1 MKTNILK
8 YTLAIAGI
16 LSFSSCAKDFLEQKN
31 TYQISQDNFFDND
44 EAVSQAVMP
53 LYSYVWY
60 DFNDKFYY
68 GMGDGRA
75 NNITA
80 QYSDYLYPYTN
91 FTETGLSIGL
101 TEAWGSLYS
110 VVAQANNTI
119 INIANHSSANVSETA
134 KLQGIAEARFMR
146 GLAYWYISSLW
157 GCAVIY
163 NDTQSLVN
171 NYVVSPN
178 PGIDGIEYAIR
189 DMEYAAVHLPAASP
203 ATGRINKYAA
213 YAMLSRFYLSM
224 AGLTTSG
231 RYDGTNV
238 ATDKNRG
245 TRNEYYLDAAKKAAA
260 LVIEQGPYQLADTYA
275 ELFAA
280 FTFNNN
286 SESIFQL
293 QFQAGA
299 EGGLAQSMTRF
310 LAWSTQVN
318 QGNSWGGS
326 TFCSYDL
333 WEEFKEYE
341 DPTLGTKID
350 DAIRRHNCVA
360 SYGET
365 YPELSANPE
374 KPYIY
379 GETESPGDQGANIK
393 KYVIGTNAVNGFA
406 MNNNSGINTYMMRLA
421 EVYLNYAEAVLG
433 NNATTTDATALKY
446 INELRTRA
454 GVPTKNSLTFEDIR
468 HEFRLETAFEGL
480 YWYFLVRRG
489 YYQQQEMVNYVNNQY
504 RNASYFNLKKVGD
517 TFINMEAFGKG
528 QVYVNGHALG
538 RFWQIGPQ
546 QTLYLPGCWLKKG
559 KNEVIVLDVVGP
571 KGEAGKPGSTVAPTA
586 FCQDHPELDKLNLEK
601 SNKHNEPGHR
611 MDLNSETPVLKGE
624 FKAGNGWQTIKLD
637 KPVTGRYFA
646 IQAESSQSGDSQI
659 AIAEVYLQ
667 DAQGNR
673 IDRNNWVAYYADSEK
688 GNSTLD
694 KMFDLQES
702 TYWQTEKGANFPHLG
717 IVDMGKEVTISA
729 FEYLPRAEQGAPGS
743 VKGFKLYVRK

>member
-8 YTLAIAGI
+8 YTLALAGM
-16 LSFSSCAKDFLEQKN
+16 LSFTGCANDFLEQKN

-119 INIANHSSANVSETA
+119 INIANHSSANVSEAA

-280 FTFNNN
+280 STINNN

-318 QGNSWGGS
+318 QGNSWGSS
-326 TFCSYDL
+326 TYCSYDL

-504 RNASYFNLKKVGD
+504 RNASYFKKSTHEYVLSEDYTAPGPSVATATAKNLTLPIAD
-517 TFINMEAFGKG
+517 TDQTKNPLLKPDG
-528 QVYVNGHALG
+528 NGN
-538 RFWQIGPQ
+538 I
-546 QTLYLPGCWLKKG
+546 T
-559 KNEVIVLDVVGP
+559 
-571 KGEAGKPGSTVAPTA
+571 TVAYQ
-586 FCQDHPELDKLNLEK
+586 F
-601 SNKHNEPGHR
+601 
-611 MDLNSETPVLKGE
+611 
-624 FKAGNGWQTIKLD
+624 
-637 KPVTGRYFA
+637 
-646 IQAESSQSGDSQI
+646 
-659 AIAEVYLQ
+659 
-667 DAQGNR
+667 GNR
-673 IDRNNWVAYYADSEK
+673 EVED
-688 GNSTLD
+688 T
-694 KMFDLQES
+694 DL
-702 TYWQTEKGANFPHLG
+702 
-717 IVDMGKEVTISA
+717 
-729 FEYLPRAEQGAPGS
+729 
-743 VKGFKLYVRK
+743 FK

>member
-31 TYQISQDNFFDND
+31 TYQISQGNFFDND

-80 QYSDYLYPYTN
+80 QYSGYVYPYTN
-91 FTETGLSIGL
+91 FTETGLSTGL
-101 TEAWGSLYS
+101 TEAWGALYS

-119 INIANHSSANVSETA
+119 NNIANNSTANVSETA
-134 KLQGIAEARFMR
+134 KIQGIAEARFMR

-163 NDTQSLVN
+163 NNTQDLVN

-178 PGIDGIEYAIR
+178 PVADGIEFAIR
-189 DMEYAAVHLPAASP
+189 DMEYAAVHLPSASP
-203 ATGRINKYAA
+203 ATGRVNKYAA

-231 RYDGTNV
+231 RYDGSNV
-238 ATDKNRG
+238 ATDANRG

-260 LVIEQGPYQLADTYA
+260 VVIEEGPYKLADTYA

-280 FTFNNN
+280 STFNNN

-326 TFCSYDL
+326 TYCSYDL

-341 DPTLGTKID
+341 DQTLGTKVD
-350 DAIRRHNCVA
+350 DAIRRHNCIA
-360 SYGET
+360 SYGES

-374 KPYIY
+374 KPYVY
-379 GETESPGDQGANIK
+379 GETENAGSQGANIK

-406 MNNNSGINTYMMRLA
+406 VNNNSGINTYMMRLA
-421 EVYLNYAEAVLG
+421 EVYLNYAEATLG
-433 NNATTTDATALKY
+433 NNGKTTDATALKY
-446 INELRTRA
+446 FNALRTRA
-454 GVPTKNSLTFEDIR
+454 GVATKNSLTFEDIR
-468 HEFRLETAFEGL
+468 HEFRVETAFEGL
-480 YWYFLVRRG
+480 YWYFIVRRG
-489 YYQQQEMVNYVNNQY
+489 YYQQQEMVNYVNHQH
-504 RNASYFNLKKVGD
+504 RNASYYKSATHEYVLSEDYAEPGPSVATATAKNLTLPIAD
-517 TFINMEAFGKG
+517 TD
-528 QVYVNGHALG
+528 
-538 RFWQIGPQ
+538 
-546 QTLYLPGCWLKKG
+546 QTKNPLLKPDASG
-559 KNEVIVLDVVGP
+559 NI
-571 KGEAGKPGSTVAPTA
+571 ATVAYQ
-586 FCQDHPELDKLNLEK
+586 FGDREVQDT
-601 SNKHNEPGHR
+601 
-611 MDLNSETPVLKGE
+611 DL
-624 FKAGNGWQTIKLD
+624 FK
-637 KPVTGRYFA
+637 
-646 IQAESSQSGDSQI
+646 
-659 AIAEVYLQ
+659 
-667 DAQGNR
+667 
-673 IDRNNWVAYYADSEK
+673 
-688 GNSTLD
+688 
-694 KMFDLQES
+694 
-702 TYWQTEKGANFPHLG
+702 
-717 IVDMGKEVTISA
+717 
-729 FEYLPRAEQGAPGS
+729 
-743 VKGFKLYVRK
+743 

>member
-16 LSFSSCAKDFLEQKN
+16 LSFSSCANDFLEQKN

-80 QYSDYLYPYTN
+80 QYSDYVYPYTN
-91 FTETGLSIGL
+91 FTETGLSTGL
-101 TEAWGSLYS
+101 TEAWGALYS

-119 INIANHSSANVSETA
+119 NNIANNSTANVSETA
-134 KLQGIAEARFMR
+134 KIQGIAEARFMR

-163 NDTQSLVN
+163 NNTQDLVN

-178 PGIDGIEYAIR
+178 PVADGIEFAIR
-189 DMEYAAVHLPAASP
+189 DMEYAAVHLPSASP
-203 ATGRINKYAA
+203 ATGRVNKYAA

-231 RYDGTNV
+231 RYDGSNV
-238 ATDKNRG
+238 ATDANRG

-260 LVIEQGPYQLADTYA
+260 VVIEEGPYKLADTYA

-280 FTFNNN
+280 STFNNN

-299 EGGLAQSMTRF
+299 EDGLAQSMTRF

-326 TFCSYDL
+326 TYCSYDL

-341 DPTLGTKID
+341 DQTLGTKVD
-350 DAIRRHNCVA
+350 DAIRRHNCIA
-360 SYGET
+360 SYGES

-374 KPYIY
+374 KPYVY
-379 GETESPGDQGANIK
+379 GETENAGSQGANIK

-406 MNNNSGINTYMMRLA
+406 VNNNSGINTYMMRLA
-421 EVYLNYAEAVLG
+421 EVYLNYAEATLG
-433 NNATTTDATALKY
+433 NNGKTTDATALKY
-446 INELRTRA
+446 FNALRTRA
-454 GVPTKNSLTFEDIR
+454 GVATKNSLTFEDIR
-468 HEFRLETAFEGL
+468 HEFRVETAFEGL
-480 YWYFLVRRG
+480 YWYFIVRRG
-489 YYQQQEMVNYVNNQY
+489 YYQQQEMVNYVNHQH
-504 RNASYFNLKKVGD
+504 RNASYYKSATHEYVLSEDYAEPGPSVATATAKNLTLPIAD
-517 TFINMEAFGKG
+517 TD
-528 QVYVNGHALG
+528 
-538 RFWQIGPQ
+538 
-546 QTLYLPGCWLKKG
+546 QTKNPLLKPDASG
-559 KNEVIVLDVVGP
+559 NI
-571 KGEAGKPGSTVAPTA
+571 ATVAYQ
-586 FCQDHPELDKLNLEK
+586 FGDREVQDT
-601 SNKHNEPGHR
+601 
-611 MDLNSETPVLKGE
+611 DL
-624 FKAGNGWQTIKLD
+624 FK
-637 KPVTGRYFA
+637 
-646 IQAESSQSGDSQI
+646 
-659 AIAEVYLQ
+659 
-667 DAQGNR
+667 
-673 IDRNNWVAYYADSEK
+673 
-688 GNSTLD
+688 
-694 KMFDLQES
+694 
-702 TYWQTEKGANFPHLG
+702 
-717 IVDMGKEVTISA
+717 
-729 FEYLPRAEQGAPGS
+729 
-743 VKGFKLYVRK
+743 

>member
-8 YTLAIAGI
+8 YTLVLAGM
-16 LSFSSCAKDFLEQKN
+16 LSFTGCANDFLEQKN

-80 QYSDYLYPYTN
+80 QYSDYVYPYTN
-91 FTETGLSIGL
+91 FTETGLSTGL
-101 TEAWGSLYS
+101 TEAWGALYS

-119 INIANHSSANVSETA
+119 NNIANNSTANVSETA
-134 KLQGIAEARFMR
+134 KIQGIAEARFMR

-163 NDTQSLVN
+163 NNTQDLVN

-178 PGIDGIEYAIR
+178 PVADGIEFAIR
-189 DMEYAAVHLPAASP
+189 DMEYAAVHLPSASP
-203 ATGRINKYAA
+203 ATGRVNKYAA

-231 RYDGTNV
+231 RYDGSNV
-238 ATDKNRG
+238 ATDANRG

-260 LVIEQGPYQLADTYA
+260 VVIEEGPYKLADTYA

-280 FTFNNN
+280 STFNNN

-326 TFCSYDL
+326 TYCSYDL

-341 DPTLGTKID
+341 DQTLGTKVD
-350 DAIRRHNCVA
+350 DAIRRHNCIA
-360 SYGET
+360 SYGES

-374 KPYIY
+374 KPYVY
-379 GETESPGDQGANIK
+379 GETENAGSQGANIK

-406 MNNNSGINTYMMRLA
+406 VNNNSGINTYMMRLA
-421 EVYLNYAEAVLG
+421 EVYLNYAEATLG
-433 NNATTTDATALKY
+433 NNGKTTDATALKY
-446 INELRTRA
+446 FNALRTRA
-454 GVPTKNSLTFEDIR
+454 GVATKNSLTFEDIR
-468 HEFRLETAFEGL
+468 HEFRVETAFEGL
-480 YWYFLVRRG
+480 YWYFIVRRG
-489 YYQQQEMVNYVNNQY
+489 YYQQQEMVNYVNHQH
-504 RNASYFNLKKVGD
+504 RNASYYKSATHEYVLSEDYAEPGPSVATATAKNLTLPIAD
-517 TFINMEAFGKG
+517 TD
-528 QVYVNGHALG
+528 
-538 RFWQIGPQ
+538 
-546 QTLYLPGCWLKKG
+546 QTKNPLLKPDASG
-559 KNEVIVLDVVGP
+559 NI
-571 KGEAGKPGSTVAPTA
+571 ATVAYQ
-586 FCQDHPELDKLNLEK
+586 FGDREVQDT
-601 SNKHNEPGHR
+601 
-611 MDLNSETPVLKGE
+611 DL
-624 FKAGNGWQTIKLD
+624 FK
-637 KPVTGRYFA
+637 
-646 IQAESSQSGDSQI
+646 
-659 AIAEVYLQ
+659 
-667 DAQGNR
+667 
-673 IDRNNWVAYYADSEK
+673 
-688 GNSTLD
+688 
-694 KMFDLQES
+694 
-702 TYWQTEKGANFPHLG
+702 
-717 IVDMGKEVTISA
+717 
-729 FEYLPRAEQGAPGS
+729 
-743 VKGFKLYVRK
+743 

>member
-80 QYSDYLYPYTN
+80 QYSDYVYPYTN
-91 FTETGLSIGL
+91 FTETGLSTGL
-101 TEAWGSLYS
+101 TEAWGALYS

-119 INIANHSSANVSETA
+119 NNIANNSTANVSETA
-134 KLQGIAEARFMR
+134 KIQGIAEARFMR

-163 NDTQSLVN
+163 NNTQDLVN

-178 PGIDGIEYAIR
+178 PVADGIEFAIR
-189 DMEYAAVHLPAASP
+189 DMEYAAVHLPSASP
-203 ATGRINKYAA
+203 ATGRVNKYAA

-231 RYDGTNV
+231 RYDGSNV
-238 ATDKNRG
+238 ATDANRG

-260 LVIEQGPYQLADTYA
+260 VVIEKGPYKLADTYA

-280 FTFNNN
+280 STFNNN

-299 EGGLAQSMTRF
+299 EDGLAQSMTRF

-326 TFCSYDL
+326 TYCSYDL

-341 DPTLGTKID
+341 DQTLGTKVD
-350 DAIRRHNCVA
+350 DAIRRHNCIA
-360 SYGET
+360 SYGES

-374 KPYIY
+374 KPYVY
-379 GETESPGDQGANIK
+379 GETENAGSQGANIK

-406 MNNNSGINTYMMRLA
+406 VNNNSGINTYMMRLA
-421 EVYLNYAEAVLG
+421 EVYLNYAEATLG
-433 NNATTTDATALKY
+433 NNGKTTDATALKY
-446 INELRTRA
+446 FNALRTRA
-454 GVPTKNSLTFEDIR
+454 GVATKNSLTFEDIR
-468 HEFRLETAFEGL
+468 HEFRVETAFEGL
-480 YWYFLVRRG
+480 YWYFIVRRG
-489 YYQQQEMVNYVNNQY
+489 YYQQQEMVNYVNHQH
-504 RNASYFNLKKVGD
+504 RNASYYKSATHEYVLSEDYAEPGPSVATATAKNLTLPIAD
-517 TFINMEAFGKG
+517 TD
-528 QVYVNGHALG
+528 
-538 RFWQIGPQ
+538 
-546 QTLYLPGCWLKKG
+546 QTKNPLLKPDASG
-559 KNEVIVLDVVGP
+559 NI
-571 KGEAGKPGSTVAPTA
+571 ATVAYQ
-586 FCQDHPELDKLNLEK
+586 FGDREVQDT
-601 SNKHNEPGHR
+601 
-611 MDLNSETPVLKGE
+611 DL
-624 FKAGNGWQTIKLD
+624 FK
-637 KPVTGRYFA
+637 
-646 IQAESSQSGDSQI
+646 
-659 AIAEVYLQ
+659 
-667 DAQGNR
+667 
-673 IDRNNWVAYYADSEK
+673 
-688 GNSTLD
+688 
-694 KMFDLQES
+694 
-702 TYWQTEKGANFPHLG
+702 
-717 IVDMGKEVTISA
+717 
-729 FEYLPRAEQGAPGS
+729 
-743 VKGFKLYVRK
+743 

>member
-53 LYSYVWY
+53 LYSYVWF

-80 QYSDYLYPYTN
+80 QYSDYIYPYTN
-91 FTETGLSIGL
+91 FTETGLSTGL
-101 TEAWGSLYS
+101 TEAWGALYS
-110 VVAQANNTI
+110 VVAQSNNTI
-119 INIANHSSANVSETA
+119 NNIANNSTSNVSETA
-134 KLQGIAEARFMR
+134 KIQGIAEARFMR

-163 NDTQSLVN
+163 NNTQDLVN

-178 PGIDGIEYAIR
+178 PVADGIEFAIR
-189 DMEYAAVHLPAASP
+189 DMEYAAVHLPSASP
-203 ATGRINKYAA
+203 ATGRVNKYAA

-231 RYDGTNV
+231 RYDGSNV
-238 ATDKNRG
+238 ATDANRG

-260 LVIEQGPYQLADTYA
+260 VVIEEGPYKLADSYA

-280 FTFNNN
+280 STFNNN

-326 TFCSYDL
+326 TYCSYDL

-341 DPTLGTKID
+341 DQTLGTKVD
-350 DAIRRHNCVA
+350 DAIRRHNCIA
-360 SYGET
+360 SYGES

-374 KPYIY
+374 KPYVY
-379 GETESPGDQGANIK
+379 GETENAGSQGANIK

-406 MNNNSGINTYMMRLA
+406 VNNNSGINTYMMRLA
-421 EVYLNYAEAVLG
+421 EVYLNYAEATLG
-433 NNATTTDATALKY
+433 NNGKTTDATALKY
-446 INELRTRA
+446 FNALRTRA
-454 GVPTKNSLTFEDIR
+454 GVATKNSLTFEDIR
-468 HEFRLETAFEGL
+468 HEFRVETAFEGL
-480 YWYFLVRRG
+480 YWYFIVRRG
-489 YYQQQEMVNYVNNQY
+489 YYQQQEMVNYVNHQH
-504 RNASYFNLKKVGD
+504 RNASYYKSATHEYVLSEDYAEPGPSVATATAKNLTLPIAD
-517 TFINMEAFGKG
+517 TD
-528 QVYVNGHALG
+528 
-538 RFWQIGPQ
+538 
-546 QTLYLPGCWLKKG
+546 QTKNPLLKPDASG
-559 KNEVIVLDVVGP
+559 NI
-571 KGEAGKPGSTVAPTA
+571 ATVAYQ
-586 FCQDHPELDKLNLEK
+586 FGDREVQDT
-601 SNKHNEPGHR
+601 
-611 MDLNSETPVLKGE
+611 DL
-624 FKAGNGWQTIKLD
+624 FK
-637 KPVTGRYFA
+637 
-646 IQAESSQSGDSQI
+646 
-659 AIAEVYLQ
+659 
-667 DAQGNR
+667 
-673 IDRNNWVAYYADSEK
+673 
-688 GNSTLD
+688 
-694 KMFDLQES
+694 
-702 TYWQTEKGANFPHLG
+702 
-717 IVDMGKEVTISA
+717 
-729 FEYLPRAEQGAPGS
+729 
-743 VKGFKLYVRK
+743 

>member
-31 TYQISQDNFFDND
+31 SYQISQDNFFDND

-80 QYSDYLYPYTN
+80 QYSEYIYPYTN
-91 FTETGLSIGL
+91 FTETGLSSGL
-101 TEAWGSLYS
+101 TEAWGALYS

-119 INIANHSSANVSETA
+119 NNIANNSTANVSETA
-134 KLQGIAEARFMR
+134 KIQGIAEARFMR

-163 NDTQSLVN
+163 NNTQDLVN

-178 PGIDGIEYAIR
+178 PVADGIEFAIR
-189 DMEYAAVHLPAASP
+189 DMEYAAVHLPSASP
-203 ATGRINKYAA
+203 ATGRVNKYAA

-231 RYDGTNV
+231 RYDGSNV
-238 ATDKNRG
+238 ATDANRG

-260 LVIEQGPYQLADTYA
+260 VVIEEGPYKLADTYA

-280 FTFNNN
+280 STFNNN

-326 TFCSYDL
+326 TYCSYDL

-341 DPTLGTKID
+341 DQTLGTKVD
-350 DAIRRHNCVA
+350 DAIRRHNCIA
-360 SYGET
+360 SYGES

-374 KPYIY
+374 KPYVY
-379 GETESPGDQGANIK
+379 GETENAGSQGANIK

-406 MNNNSGINTYMMRLA
+406 VNNNSGINTYMMRLA
-421 EVYLNYAEAVLG
+421 EVYLNYAEATLG
-433 NNATTTDATALKY
+433 NNGKTTDATALKY
-446 INELRTRA
+446 FNALRTRA
-454 GVPTKNSLTFEDIR
+454 GVATKNSLTFEDIR
-468 HEFRLETAFEGL
+468 HEFRVETAFEGL
-480 YWYFLVRRG
+480 YWYFIVRRG
-489 YYQQQEMVNYVNNQY
+489 YYQQQEMVNYVNHQH
-504 RNASYFNLKKVGD
+504 RNASYYKSATHEYVLSEDYAEPGPSVATATAKNLTLPITD
-517 TFINMEAFGKG
+517 TD
-528 QVYVNGHALG
+528 
-538 RFWQIGPQ
+538 
-546 QTLYLPGCWLKKG
+546 QTKNPLLKPDASG
-559 KNEVIVLDVVGP
+559 NI
-571 KGEAGKPGSTVAPTA
+571 ATVAYQ
-586 FCQDHPELDKLNLEK
+586 FGDREVQDT
-601 SNKHNEPGHR
+601 
-611 MDLNSETPVLKGE
+611 DL
-624 FKAGNGWQTIKLD
+624 FK
-637 KPVTGRYFA
+637 
-646 IQAESSQSGDSQI
+646 
-659 AIAEVYLQ
+659 
-667 DAQGNR
+667 
-673 IDRNNWVAYYADSEK
+673 
-688 GNSTLD
+688 
-694 KMFDLQES
+694 
-702 TYWQTEKGANFPHLG
+702 
-717 IVDMGKEVTISA
+717 
-729 FEYLPRAEQGAPGS
+729 
-743 VKGFKLYVRK
+743 

>member
-44 EAVSQAVMP
+44 KAVSQAVMP

-80 QYSDYLYPYTN
+80 QYSEYIYPYTN
-91 FTETGLSIGL
+91 FTETGLSSGL
-101 TEAWGSLYS
+101 TEAWGALYS

-119 INIANHSSANVSETA
+119 NNIANNSTANVSETA
-134 KLQGIAEARFMR
+134 KIQGIAEARFMR

-163 NDTQSLVN
+163 NNTQDLVN

-178 PGIDGIEYAIR
+178 PVADGIEFAIR
-189 DMEYAAVHLPAASP
+189 DMEYAAVHLPSASP
-203 ATGRINKYAA
+203 ATGRVNKYAA

-231 RYDGTNV
+231 RYDGSNV
-238 ATDKNRG
+238 ATDANRG

-260 LVIEQGPYQLADTYA
+260 VVIEEGPYKLADTYA

-280 FTFNNN
+280 STFNNN

-299 EGGLAQSMTRF
+299 EDGLAQSMTRF

-326 TFCSYDL
+326 TYCSYDL

-341 DPTLGTKID
+341 DQTLGTKVD
-350 DAIRRHNCVA
+350 DAIRRHNCIA
-360 SYGET
+360 SYGES

-374 KPYIY
+374 KPYVY
-379 GETESPGDQGANIK
+379 GETENAGSQGANIK

-406 MNNNSGINTYMMRLA
+406 VNNNSGINTYMMRLA
-421 EVYLNYAEAVLG
+421 EVYLNYAEATLG
-433 NNATTTDATALKY
+433 NNGKTTDATALKY
-446 INELRTRA
+446 FNALRTRA
-454 GVPTKNSLTFEDIR
+454 GVATKNSLTFEDIR
-468 HEFRLETAFEGL
+468 HEFRVETAFEGL
-480 YWYFLVRRG
+480 YWYFIVRRG
-489 YYQQQEMVNYVNNQY
+489 YYQQQEMVNYVNHQH
-504 RNASYFNLKKVGD
+504 RNASYYKSATHEYVLSEDYAEPGPSVATATAKNLTLPIAD
-517 TFINMEAFGKG
+517 TD
-528 QVYVNGHALG
+528 
-538 RFWQIGPQ
+538 
-546 QTLYLPGCWLKKG
+546 QTKNPLLKPDASG
-559 KNEVIVLDVVGP
+559 NI
-571 KGEAGKPGSTVAPTA
+571 ATVAYQ
-586 FCQDHPELDKLNLEK
+586 FGDREVQDT
-601 SNKHNEPGHR
+601 
-611 MDLNSETPVLKGE
+611 DL
-624 FKAGNGWQTIKLD
+624 FK
-637 KPVTGRYFA
+637 
-646 IQAESSQSGDSQI
+646 
-659 AIAEVYLQ
+659 
-667 DAQGNR
+667 
-673 IDRNNWVAYYADSEK
+673 
-688 GNSTLD
+688 
-694 KMFDLQES
+694 
-702 TYWQTEKGANFPHLG
+702 
-717 IVDMGKEVTISA
+717 
-729 FEYLPRAEQGAPGS
+729 
-743 VKGFKLYVRK
+743 

>member
-1 MKTNILK
+1 M
-8 YTLAIAGI
+8 
-16 LSFSSCAKDFLEQKN
+16 LSFTGCANDFLEQKN

-101 TEAWGSLYS
+101 TEAWGALYS

-119 INIANHSSANVSETA
+119 NNIANHSSSNVSETA

-260 LVIEQGPYQLADTYA
+260 IVIEQGPYQLADTYA

-280 FTFNNN
+280 STFNNN

-293 QFQAGA
+293 QVQAGA

-326 TFCSYDL
+326 TYCSYDL

-341 DPTLGTKID
+341 DPTLGTKVD

-379 GETESPGDQGANIK
+379 GETESAGSQGANIK

-446 INELRTRA
+446 INELRTRV

-480 YWYFLVRRG
+480 YWYFIVRRG
-489 YYQQQEMVNYVNNQY
+489 YYQQQEMVNYINNQY
-504 RNASYFNLKKVGD
+504 RNASYFKSSTHEYVLSEDYTAPGPSVATATAKNLTLPIAD
-517 TFINMEAFGKG
+517 TD
-528 QVYVNGHALG
+528 
-538 RFWQIGPQ
+538 
-546 QTLYLPGCWLKKG
+546 QTKNPLLKP
-559 KNEVIVLDVVGP
+559 D
-571 KGEAGKPGSTVAPTA
+571 GSGNITTVAYQ
-586 FCQDHPELDKLNLEK
+586 F
-601 SNKHNEPGHR
+601 
-611 MDLNSETPVLKGE
+611 
-624 FKAGNGWQTIKLD
+624 
-637 KPVTGRYFA
+637 
-646 IQAESSQSGDSQI
+646 
-659 AIAEVYLQ
+659 
-667 DAQGNR
+667 GNR
-673 IDRNNWVAYYADSEK
+673 EVED
-688 GNSTLD
+688 T
-694 KMFDLQES
+694 DL
-702 TYWQTEKGANFPHLG
+702 
-717 IVDMGKEVTISA
+717 
-729 FEYLPRAEQGAPGS
+729 
-743 VKGFKLYVRK
+743 FK

>member
-31 TYQISQDNFFDND
+31 TYQISQNNFFDND

-53 LYSYVWY
+53 LYSYVWF

-80 QYSDYLYPYTN
+80 QYSDYIYPYTN
-91 FTETGLSIGL
+91 FTETGLSTGL

-119 INIANHSSANVSETA
+119 NNIANNSTANVSETA
-134 KLQGIAEARFMR
+134 KIQGIAEARFMR

-163 NDTQSLVN
+163 NNTQDLVN

-178 PGIDGIEYAIR
+178 PVVDGIEFAIR
-189 DMEYAAVHLPAASP
+189 DMEYAAVHLPSASP
-203 ATGRINKYAA
+203 ATGRVNKYAA

-231 RYDGTNV
+231 RYDGSNV
-238 ATDKNRG
+238 ATDANRG

-260 LVIEQGPYQLADTYA
+260 VVIEEGPYKLVDTYA

-280 FTFNNN
+280 STFNNN
-286 SESIFQL
+286 SESVFQL

-326 TFCSYDL
+326 TYCSYDL

-341 DPTLGTKID
+341 DQTLGTKVD
-350 DAIRRHNCVA
+350 DAIRRHNCIA
-360 SYGET
+360 SYGES

-374 KPYIY
+374 KPYVY
-379 GETESPGDQGANIK
+379 GETENAGSQGANVK

-406 MNNNSGINTYMMRLA
+406 VNNNSGINTYMMRLA
-421 EVYLNYAEAVLG
+421 EVYLNYAEATLG
-433 NNATTTDATALKY
+433 NNGKTTDATALKY
-446 INELRTRA
+446 FNALRTRA
-454 GVPTKNSLTFEDIR
+454 GVATKNSLTFEDIR
-468 HEFRLETAFEGL
+468 HEFRVETAFEGL
-480 YWYFLVRRG
+480 YWYFIVRRG
-489 YYQQQEMVNYVNNQY
+489 YYQQQEMVNYVNHQH
-504 RNASYFNLKKVGD
+504 RNASYYKSATHEYVLSEDYAEPGPSVATATAKNLTLPIAD
-517 TFINMEAFGKG
+517 TD
-528 QVYVNGHALG
+528 
-538 RFWQIGPQ
+538 
-546 QTLYLPGCWLKKG
+546 QTKNPLLKPDASG
-559 KNEVIVLDVVGP
+559 NI
-571 KGEAGKPGSTVAPTA
+571 ATVAYQ
-586 FCQDHPELDKLNLEK
+586 FGDREVQDT
-601 SNKHNEPGHR
+601 
-611 MDLNSETPVLKGE
+611 DL
-624 FKAGNGWQTIKLD
+624 FK
-637 KPVTGRYFA
+637 
-646 IQAESSQSGDSQI
+646 
-659 AIAEVYLQ
+659 
-667 DAQGNR
+667 
-673 IDRNNWVAYYADSEK
+673 
-688 GNSTLD
+688 
-694 KMFDLQES
+694 
-702 TYWQTEKGANFPHLG
+702 
-717 IVDMGKEVTISA
+717 
-729 FEYLPRAEQGAPGS
+729 
-743 VKGFKLYVRK
+743 

>member
-31 TYQISQDNFFDND
+31 SYQISQDNFFDND

-80 QYSDYLYPYTN
+80 QYSGYVYPYTN
-91 FTETGLSIGL
+91 FTETGLSTGL
-101 TEAWGSLYS
+101 TEAWGALYS

-119 INIANHSSANVSETA
+119 NNIANNSTANVSETA
-134 KLQGIAEARFMR
+134 KIQGIAEARFMR

-163 NDTQSLVN
+163 NNTQDLVN

-178 PGIDGIEYAIR
+178 PVADGIEFAIR
-189 DMEYAAVHLPAASP
+189 DMEYAAVHLPSASP
-203 ATGRINKYAA
+203 ATGRVNKYAA

-231 RYDGTNV
+231 RYDGSNV
-238 ATDKNRG
+238 ATDANRG

-260 LVIEQGPYQLADTYA
+260 VVIEKGPYKLADTYA

-280 FTFNNN
+280 STFNNN

-299 EGGLAQSMTRF
+299 EDGLAQSMTRF

-326 TFCSYDL
+326 TYCSYDL

-341 DPTLGTKID
+341 DQTLGTKVD
-350 DAIRRHNCVA
+350 DAIRRHNCIA
-360 SYGET
+360 SYGES

-374 KPYIY
+374 KPYVY
-379 GETESPGDQGANIK
+379 GETENAGSQGANIK

-406 MNNNSGINTYMMRLA
+406 VNNNSGINTYMMRLA
-421 EVYLNYAEAVLG
+421 EVYLNYAEATLG
-433 NNATTTDATALKY
+433 NNGKTTDATALKY
-446 INELRTRA
+446 FNALRTRA
-454 GVPTKNSLTFEDIR
+454 GVATKNSLTFEDIR
-468 HEFRLETAFEGL
+468 HEFRVETAFEGL
-480 YWYFLVRRG
+480 YWYFIVRRG
-489 YYQQQEMVNYVNNQY
+489 YYQQQEMVNYVNHQH
-504 RNASYFNLKKVGD
+504 RNASYYKSATHEYVLSEDYAEPGPSVATATAKNLTLPIAD
-517 TFINMEAFGKG
+517 TD
-528 QVYVNGHALG
+528 
-538 RFWQIGPQ
+538 
-546 QTLYLPGCWLKKG
+546 QTKNPLLKPDASG
-559 KNEVIVLDVVGP
+559 NI
-571 KGEAGKPGSTVAPTA
+571 ATVAYQ
-586 FCQDHPELDKLNLEK
+586 FGDREVQDT
-601 SNKHNEPGHR
+601 
-611 MDLNSETPVLKGE
+611 DL
-624 FKAGNGWQTIKLD
+624 FK
-637 KPVTGRYFA
+637 
-646 IQAESSQSGDSQI
+646 
-659 AIAEVYLQ
+659 
-667 DAQGNR
+667 
-673 IDRNNWVAYYADSEK
+673 
-688 GNSTLD
+688 
-694 KMFDLQES
+694 
-702 TYWQTEKGANFPHLG
+702 
-717 IVDMGKEVTISA
+717 
-729 FEYLPRAEQGAPGS
+729 
-743 VKGFKLYVRK
+743 

>member
-80 QYSDYLYPYTN
+80 QYSDYVYPYTN
-91 FTETGLSIGL
+91 FTETGLSTGL
-101 TEAWGSLYS
+101 TEAWGALYS

-119 INIANHSSANVSETA
+119 NNIANNSTANVSETA
-134 KLQGIAEARFMR
+134 KIQGIAEARFMR

-163 NDTQSLVN
+163 NNTQDLVN

-178 PGIDGIEYAIR
+178 PVADGIEFAIR
-189 DMEYAAVHLPAASP
+189 DMEYAAVHLPSASP
-203 ATGRINKYAA
+203 ATGRVNKYAA

-231 RYDGTNV
+231 RYDGSNV
-238 ATDKNRG
+238 ATDANRG

-260 LVIEQGPYQLADTYA
+260 VVIEEGPYKLADSYA

-280 FTFNNN
+280 STFNNN
-286 SESIFQL
+286 SESVFQL

-326 TFCSYDL
+326 TYCSYDL
-333 WEEFKEYE
+333 WKEFKEYE
-341 DPTLGTKID
+341 DQTLGTKVD
-350 DAIRRHNCVA
+350 DAIRRHNCIA
-360 SYGET
+360 SYGES

-374 KPYIY
+374 KPYVY
-379 GETESPGDQGANIK
+379 GETENAGSQGANVK

-406 MNNNSGINTYMMRLA
+406 VNNNSGINTYMMRLA
-421 EVYLNYAEAVLG
+421 EVYLNYAEATLG
-433 NNATTTDATALKY
+433 NNGKTTDATALKY
-446 INELRTRA
+446 FNALRTRA
-454 GVPTKNSLTFEDIR
+454 GVATKNSLTFEDIR
-468 HEFRLETAFEGL
+468 HEFRVETAFEGL
-480 YWYFLVRRG
+480 YWYFIVRRG
-489 YYQQQEMVNYVNNQY
+489 YYQQQEMVNYVNHQH
-504 RNASYFNLKKVGD
+504 RNASYYKSATHEYVLSEDYAEPGPSVATATAKNLTLPIAD
-517 TFINMEAFGKG
+517 TD
-528 QVYVNGHALG
+528 
-538 RFWQIGPQ
+538 
-546 QTLYLPGCWLKKG
+546 QTKNPLLKPDASG
-559 KNEVIVLDVVGP
+559 NI
-571 KGEAGKPGSTVAPTA
+571 ATVAYQ
-586 FCQDHPELDKLNLEK
+586 FGDREVQDT
-601 SNKHNEPGHR
+601 
-611 MDLNSETPVLKGE
+611 DL
-624 FKAGNGWQTIKLD
+624 FK
-637 KPVTGRYFA
+637 
-646 IQAESSQSGDSQI
+646 
-659 AIAEVYLQ
+659 
-667 DAQGNR
+667 
-673 IDRNNWVAYYADSEK
+673 
-688 GNSTLD
+688 
-694 KMFDLQES
+694 
-702 TYWQTEKGANFPHLG
+702 
-717 IVDMGKEVTISA
+717 
-729 FEYLPRAEQGAPGS
+729 
-743 VKGFKLYVRK
+743 

>member
-80 QYSDYLYPYTN
+80 QYSEYIYPYTN
-91 FTETGLSIGL
+91 FTETGLSSGL
-101 TEAWGSLYS
+101 TEAWGALYS

-119 INIANHSSANVSETA
+119 NNIANNSTANVSETA
-134 KLQGIAEARFMR
+134 KIQGIAEARFMR

-163 NDTQSLVN
+163 NNTQDLVN

-178 PGIDGIEYAIR
+178 PVADGIEFAIR
-189 DMEYAAVHLPAASP
+189 DMEYAAVHLPSASP
-203 ATGRINKYAA
+203 ATGRVNKYAA

-231 RYDGTNV
+231 RYDGSNV
-238 ATDKNRG
+238 ATDANRG

-260 LVIEQGPYQLADTYA
+260 VVIEEGPYKLADTYA

-280 FTFNNN
+280 STFNNN
-286 SESIFQL
+286 SESVFQL

-326 TFCSYDL
+326 TYCSYDL

-341 DPTLGTKID
+341 DQTLGTKVD
-350 DAIRRHNCVA
+350 DAIRRHNCIA
-360 SYGET
+360 SYGES

-374 KPYIY
+374 KPYVY
-379 GETESPGDQGANIK
+379 GETENAGSQGANIK

-406 MNNNSGINTYMMRLA
+406 VNNNSGINTYMMRLA
-421 EVYLNYAEAVLG
+421 EVYLNYAEATLG
-433 NNATTTDATALKY
+433 NNGKTTDATALKY
-446 INELRTRA
+446 FNALRTRA
-454 GVPTKNSLTFEDIR
+454 GVATKNSLTFEDIR
-468 HEFRLETAFEGL
+468 HEFRVETAFEGL
-480 YWYFLVRRG
+480 YWYFIVRRG
-489 YYQQQEMVNYVNNQY
+489 YYQQQEMVNYVNHQH
-504 RNASYFNLKKVGD
+504 RNASYYKSA
-517 TFINMEAFGKG
+517 THE
-528 QVYVNGHALG
+528 YVLSEDYAEP
-538 RFWQIGPQ
+538 GPSVATATAKN
-546 QTLYLPGCWLKKG
+546 QTLPIADTDQTKNPLLKPDASG
-559 KNEVIVLDVVGP
+559 NI
-571 KGEAGKPGSTVAPTA
+571 ATVAYQ
-586 FCQDHPELDKLNLEK
+586 FGDREVQDT
-601 SNKHNEPGHR
+601 
-611 MDLNSETPVLKGE
+611 DL
-624 FKAGNGWQTIKLD
+624 FK
-637 KPVTGRYFA
+637 
-646 IQAESSQSGDSQI
+646 
-659 AIAEVYLQ
+659 
-667 DAQGNR
+667 
-673 IDRNNWVAYYADSEK
+673 
-688 GNSTLD
+688 
-694 KMFDLQES
+694 
-702 TYWQTEKGANFPHLG
+702 
-717 IVDMGKEVTISA
+717 
-729 FEYLPRAEQGAPGS
+729 
-743 VKGFKLYVRK
+743 

>member
-80 QYSDYLYPYTN
+80 QYSDYVYPYTN
-91 FTETGLSIGL
+91 FTETGLSTGL
-101 TEAWGSLYS
+101 TEAWGALYS

-119 INIANHSSANVSETA
+119 NNIANNSTANVSETA
-134 KLQGIAEARFMR
+134 KIQGIAEARFMR

-157 GCAVIY
+157 GCAIIY
-163 NDTQSLVN
+163 NNTQDLVN
-171 NYVVSPN
+171 NYVVSPS
-178 PGIDGIEYAIR
+178 PVADGIEFAIR
-189 DMEYAAVHLPAASP
+189 DMEYAAVHLPSASP
-203 ATGRINKYAA
+203 ATGRVNKYAA

-231 RYDGTNV
+231 RYDGSNV
-238 ATDKNRG
+238 ATDANRG

-260 LVIEQGPYQLADTYA
+260 VVIEKGPYKLADTYA

-280 FTFNNN
+280 STFNNN

-326 TFCSYDL
+326 TYCSYDL

-341 DPTLGTKID
+341 DQTLGTKVD
-350 DAIRRHNCVA
+350 DAIRRHNCIA
-360 SYGET
+360 SYGES

-374 KPYIY
+374 KPYVY
-379 GETESPGDQGANIK
+379 GETENAGSQGANIK

-406 MNNNSGINTYMMRLA
+406 VNNNSGINTYMMRLA
-421 EVYLNYAEAVLG
+421 EVYLNYAEATLG
-433 NNATTTDATALKY
+433 NNGKTTDATALKY
-446 INELRTRA
+446 FNALRTRA
-454 GVPTKNSLTFEDIR
+454 GVATKNSLTFEDIR
-468 HEFRLETAFEGL
+468 HEFRVETAFEGL
-480 YWYFLVRRG
+480 YWYFIVRRG
-489 YYQQQEMVNYVNNQY
+489 YYQQQEMVNYVNHQH
-504 RNASYFNLKKVGD
+504 RNASYYKSATHEYVLSEDYAEPGPSVATATAKNLTLPIAD
-517 TFINMEAFGKG
+517 TD
-528 QVYVNGHALG
+528 
-538 RFWQIGPQ
+538 
-546 QTLYLPGCWLKKG
+546 QTKNPLLKPDASG
-559 KNEVIVLDVVGP
+559 NI
-571 KGEAGKPGSTVAPTA
+571 ATVAYQ
-586 FCQDHPELDKLNLEK
+586 FGDREVQDT
-601 SNKHNEPGHR
+601 
-611 MDLNSETPVLKGE
+611 DL
-624 FKAGNGWQTIKLD
+624 FK
-637 KPVTGRYFA
+637 
-646 IQAESSQSGDSQI
+646 
-659 AIAEVYLQ
+659 
-667 DAQGNR
+667 
-673 IDRNNWVAYYADSEK
+673 
-688 GNSTLD
+688 
-694 KMFDLQES
+694 
-702 TYWQTEKGANFPHLG
+702 
-717 IVDMGKEVTISA
+717 
-729 FEYLPRAEQGAPGS
+729 
-743 VKGFKLYVRK
+743 

>member
-80 QYSDYLYPYTN
+80 QYSDYVYPYTN
-91 FTETGLSIGL
+91 FTETGLSTGL
-101 TEAWGSLYS
+101 TEAWGALYS

-119 INIANHSSANVSETA
+119 NNIANNSTANVSETA
-134 KLQGIAEARFMR
+134 KIQGIAEARFMR

-163 NDTQSLVN
+163 NNTQDLVN

-178 PGIDGIEYAIR
+178 PVADGIEFAIR
-189 DMEYAAVHLPAASP
+189 DMEYAAVHLPSASP
-203 ATGRINKYAA
+203 ATGRVNKYAA

-231 RYDGTNV
+231 RYDGSNV
-238 ATDKNRG
+238 ATDANRG

-260 LVIEQGPYQLADTYA
+260 VVIEEGPYKLADSYA

-280 FTFNNN
+280 STFNNN
-286 SESIFQL
+286 SESVFQL

-326 TFCSYDL
+326 TYCSYDL

-341 DPTLGTKID
+341 DQTLGTKVD
-350 DAIRRHNCVA
+350 DAIRRHNCIA
-360 SYGET
+360 SYGES

-374 KPYIY
+374 KPYVY
-379 GETESPGDQGANIK
+379 GETENAGSQGANVK

-406 MNNNSGINTYMMRLA
+406 VNNNSGINTYMMRLA
-421 EVYLNYAEAVLG
+421 EVYLNYAEATLG
-433 NNATTTDATALKY
+433 NNGKTTDATALKY
-446 INELRTRA
+446 FNALRTRA
-454 GVPTKNSLTFEDIR
+454 GVATKNSLTFEDIR
-468 HEFRLETAFEGL
+468 HEFRVETAFEGL
-480 YWYFLVRRG
+480 YWYFIVRRG
-489 YYQQQEMVNYVNNQY
+489 YYQQQEMVNYVNHQH
-504 RNASYFNLKKVGD
+504 RNASYYKSATHEYVLSEDYAEPGPSVATATAKNLTLPIAD
-517 TFINMEAFGKG
+517 TD
-528 QVYVNGHALG
+528 
-538 RFWQIGPQ
+538 
-546 QTLYLPGCWLKKG
+546 QTKNQLLKPDASG
-559 KNEVIVLDVVGP
+559 NI
-571 KGEAGKPGSTVAPTA
+571 ATVAYQ
-586 FCQDHPELDKLNLEK
+586 FGDREVQDT
-601 SNKHNEPGHR
+601 
-611 MDLNSETPVLKGE
+611 DL
-624 FKAGNGWQTIKLD
+624 FK
-637 KPVTGRYFA
+637 
-646 IQAESSQSGDSQI
+646 
-659 AIAEVYLQ
+659 
-667 DAQGNR
+667 
-673 IDRNNWVAYYADSEK
+673 
-688 GNSTLD
+688 
-694 KMFDLQES
+694 
-702 TYWQTEKGANFPHLG
+702 
-717 IVDMGKEVTISA
+717 
-729 FEYLPRAEQGAPGS
+729 
-743 VKGFKLYVRK
+743 

>member
-31 TYQISQDNFFDND
+31 TYQISQGNFFDND

-80 QYSDYLYPYTN
+80 QYSEYIYPYTN
-91 FTETGLSIGL
+91 FTETGLSSGL
-101 TEAWGSLYS
+101 TEAWGALYS

-119 INIANHSSANVSETA
+119 NNIANNSTANVSETA
-134 KLQGIAEARFMR
+134 KIQGIAEARFMR

-163 NDTQSLVN
+163 NNTQDLVN

-178 PGIDGIEYAIR
+178 PVADGIEFAIR
-189 DMEYAAVHLPAASP
+189 DMEYAAVHLPSASP
-203 ATGRINKYAA
+203 ATGRVNKYAA

-231 RYDGTNV
+231 RYDGSNV
-238 ATDKNRG
+238 ATDANRG

-260 LVIEQGPYQLADTYA
+260 VVIEEGPYKLADTYA

-280 FTFNNN
+280 STFNNN

-299 EGGLAQSMTRF
+299 EDGLAQSMTRF

-326 TFCSYDL
+326 TYCSYDL

-341 DPTLGTKID
+341 DQTLGTKVD
-350 DAIRRHNCVA
+350 DAIRRHNCIA
-360 SYGET
+360 SYGES

-374 KPYIY
+374 KPYVY
-379 GETESPGDQGANIK
+379 GETENAGSQGANIK

-406 MNNNSGINTYMMRLA
+406 VNNNSGINTYMMRLA
-421 EVYLNYAEAVLG
+421 EVYLNYAEATLG
-433 NNATTTDATALKY
+433 NNGKTTDATALKY
-446 INELRTRA
+446 FNALRTRA
-454 GVPTKNSLTFEDIR
+454 GVATKNSLTFEDIR
-468 HEFRLETAFEGL
+468 HEFRVETAFEGL
-480 YWYFLVRRG
+480 YWYFIVRRG
-489 YYQQQEMVNYVNNQY
+489 YYQQQEMVNYVNHQH
-504 RNASYFNLKKVGD
+504 RNASYYKSATHEYVLSEDYAEPGPSVATATAKNLTLPIAD
-517 TFINMEAFGKG
+517 TD
-528 QVYVNGHALG
+528 
-538 RFWQIGPQ
+538 
-546 QTLYLPGCWLKKG
+546 QTKNPLLKPDASG
-559 KNEVIVLDVVGP
+559 NI
-571 KGEAGKPGSTVAPTA
+571 ATVAYQ
-586 FCQDHPELDKLNLEK
+586 FGDREVQDT
-601 SNKHNEPGHR
+601 
-611 MDLNSETPVLKGE
+611 DL
-624 FKAGNGWQTIKLD
+624 FK
-637 KPVTGRYFA
+637 
-646 IQAESSQSGDSQI
+646 
-659 AIAEVYLQ
+659 
-667 DAQGNR
+667 
-673 IDRNNWVAYYADSEK
+673 
-688 GNSTLD
+688 
-694 KMFDLQES
+694 
-702 TYWQTEKGANFPHLG
+702 
-717 IVDMGKEVTISA
+717 
-729 FEYLPRAEQGAPGS
+729 
-743 VKGFKLYVRK
+743 